1 MSERTKQW
9 NIKSL
14 ALVLAVVL
22 VLVTCGVLFATY
34 CHDYGDEVPLGK
46 TDKGYL
52 FVQTCS
58 RCGRTQERYY
68 TAMVTFIDDDA
79 KTAALLHWERIIDAT
94 GIRMTSA
101 VIPGKVQD
109 VTDYDLWYS
118 YAGWDLL
125 DRLGEKG
132 VDYVHHTYNHQR
144 LATFTPEQI
153 HEDFRLSLE
162 IMADHGIH
170 SDLLVYPFYNHDE
183 TVRQV
188 TSLYF
193 DAAFG
198 GEKDLHAQMDTPNYA
213 IKRVKTTD
221 PNKVKTITFPDGRV
235 AECQGVK
242 SSAKLCNELDAAVEK
257 GEWLVYVTHAYD
269 SPNGK
274 YYFDEQAEQDIID
287 FCFYAKEL
295 GNVKIVTATEGYLAA
310 QPMQ

>member
-22 VLVTCGVLFATY
+22 VLVTSGILFATY
-34 CHDYGDEVPLGK
+34 CHDYGDEVPFGK

-101 VIPGKVQD
+101 LIPSKIQPT
-109 VTDYDLWYS
+109 TDYEDWAS
-118 YAGWDLL
+118 YAGWDLVERMG
-125 DRLGEKG
+125 DKG

-144 LATFTPEQI
+144 LSTFAPEQL
-153 HEDFRLSLE
+153 HEDFQLSLE
-162 IMADHGIH
+162 ILSAHGIH
-170 SDLLVYPFYNHDE
+170 SDLLVYPFYNHNE
-183 TVRQV
+183 VVRQV
-188 TSLYF
+188 TAIYF

-198 GEKDLHAQMDTPNYA
+198 GEKDLHAELDTPNYA
-213 IKRVKTTD
+213 IRRTKITD
-221 PNKVKTITFPDGRV
+221 PAVTKTITFPNGKT
-235 AECQGVK
+235 AECQGTK
-242 SSAKLCNELDAAVEK
+242 SSAKLSNELDQAVEN
-257 GEWLVYVTHAYD
+257 GEWLVYVVHAYD
-269 SPNGK
+269 SPAGK
-274 YYFDEQAEQDIID
+274 FYFDEQAEQDIID

-295 GNVKIVTATEGYLAA
+295 GNVKIVTATEGYRAS
-310 QPMQ
+310 QPIV